1 MDTKFKS
8 SLGDFSGR
16 VRITLVANFLI
27 LRHYLL
33 LRQSVTFYSFLEWYV
48 WLIVLNEIKFKQQ
61 ALHV

>member
-1 MDTKFKS
+1 MLNGLQDQVDTKLKS

-33 LRQSVTFYSFLEWYV
+33 LRQSVTFYSFLE
-48 WLIVLNEIKFKQQ
+48 
-61 ALHV
+61 